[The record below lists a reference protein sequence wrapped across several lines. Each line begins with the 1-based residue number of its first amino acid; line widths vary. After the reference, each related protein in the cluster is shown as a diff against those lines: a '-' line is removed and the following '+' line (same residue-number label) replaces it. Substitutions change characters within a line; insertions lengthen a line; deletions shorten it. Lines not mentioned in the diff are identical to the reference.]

1 MTQQISAD
9 AVIAKYVETRD
20 LIEEKKK
27 AFDAEIAKL
36 KALQERREKWLTA
49 EMDRLGLKSFKG
61 DHGTCFFETKDS
73 ATVKDAEAFIGWVFA
88 DPAARRQFLENR
100 VSKTAV
106 KQALEEG
113 TPPPPGVDYVAV
125 RDIKVRRK

>member
-1 MTQQISAD
+1 MTQISAD
-9 AVIAKYVETRD
+9 LVIAKYVETRD

-27 AFDAEIAKL
+27 AFDAEVAEL

-49 EMDRLGLKSFKG
+49 ELDRLGLKSFKG

-73 ATVKDAEAFIGWVFA
+73 ATVKDKEVFFEWIEGDFAE
-88 DPAARRQFLENR
+88 RKHYLESR

-113 TPPPPGVDYVAV
+113 NAPPPGVDYVAV